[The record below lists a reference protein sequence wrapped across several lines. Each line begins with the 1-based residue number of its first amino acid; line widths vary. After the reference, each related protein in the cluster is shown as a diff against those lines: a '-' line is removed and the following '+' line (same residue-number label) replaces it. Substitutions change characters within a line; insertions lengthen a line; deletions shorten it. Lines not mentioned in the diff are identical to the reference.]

1 MGILREINYCQRH
14 QCNFLLF
21 CESLSL
27 VRVGPSLTYTNL
39 QLYFQALFYAHPTKT
54 VKEYT
59 EGYTVVSR
67 QWKTKA
73 KKKKKSGQLQ
83 QKGYLQGEDQNFEKK
98 RTNSYK
104 KRTNSYT
111 ACFLYVSITLN
122 IC

>member
-1 MGILREINYCQRH
+1 MKVEFN
-14 QCNFLLF
+14 
-21 CESLSL
+21 L

-73 KKKKKSGQLQ
+73 KKKNGQLQ

-98 RTNSYK
+98 KRIHTK
-104 KRTNSYT
+104 KE
-111 ACFLYVSITLN
+111 
-122 IC
+122 